1 MDRFSAVDAFWFRIE
16 AALARGGCFVV
27 HVSGSPTT
35 PSWAYT
41 IGFLEH
47 FGKPELV
54 TTGLSPESSS
64 AFLQWAFDAAKEG
77 EPLLVGREHRR
88 VCWHELPISVVEVPP
103 DRYLPPSDL
112 GNMLFAYYAAR
123 GGRFP
128 AEPRMH
134 QLVWPDF
141 DGRLPWDA
149 GFDEHWRP
157 YQPLLDEVP
166 WAPDHSHDEPCWGCD
181 LAEDEHPQGFQ

>member
-16 AALARGGCFVV
+16 AALTRGDCFIV
-27 HVSGSPTT
+27 HVSGSPTA

-47 FGKPELV
+47 LGEPELV
-54 TTGLSPESSS
+54 TTGLSPESSQ
-64 AFLQWAFDAAKEG
+64 AFLQWAFHQAKAG
-77 EPLLVGREHRR
+77 DPLPVGREHRR
-88 VCWHELPISVVEVPP
+88 VCWLELPISIVELPP
-103 DRYLPPSDL
+103 DQYLPPSDM
-112 GNMLFAYYAAR
+112 GNMLFGYYEAR
-123 GGRFP
+123 GGFP
-128 AEPRMH
+128 VEPRMH
-134 QLVWPDF
+134 QLIWPDF

-166 WAPDHSHDEPCWGCD
+166 WAPDRSHDEPCWGCD
-181 LAEDEHPQGFQ
+181 LADEEHPQRFG